1 MVYYVNFKFQI
12 YYKPLIENEH
22 FHRIDQASVSSEM
35 GIANPTTPSIE
46 HDVSRT
52 TQPPNNDGE
61 AFDSGNVSVTTPSK
75 PYPIG
80 LTAST
85 PDDDLANRTTDEEH
99 SGCFSHM
106 GATSPDSEYDEELAF
121 PDSVTILSMGG
132 QPILVER
139 KPGDDADSL
148 QNHNQGTV
156 IPFTTIYQ
164 KPMKFKALQ
173 RKVFIPGTEIH
184 VHIVD
189 NERSIT
195 SHLLNPNL

>member
-1 MVYYVNFKFQI
+1 
-12 YYKPLIENEH
+12 
-22 FHRIDQASVSSEM
+22 M
-35 GIANPTTPSIE
+35 GISNPSAETPSS
-46 HDVSRT
+46 D
-52 TQPPNNDGE
+52 QD
-61 AFDSGNVSVTTPSK
+61 AFDSGHVSATTPSK
-75 PYPIG
+75 PSYPSG

-85 PDDDLANRTTDEEH
+85 PDDDHANRTTDEEH
-99 SGCFSHM
+99 SGCFSHL

-132 QPILVER
+132 EPVLVER
-139 KPGDDADSL
+139 KTGDEDGDSAH
-148 QNHNQGTV
+148 HNNQLTAL
-156 IPFTTIYQ
+156 PFSTIYQ
-164 KPMKFKALQ
+164 KPVKFKALQ

>member
-1 MVYYVNFKFQI
+1 
-12 YYKPLIENEH
+12 
-22 FHRIDQASVSSEM
+22 M
-35 GIANPTTPSIE
+35 GIANPTTPPIE
-46 HDVSRT
+46 LDASRT
-52 TQPPNNDGE
+52 TQPPNDGD

-75 PYPIG
+75 PYPLG

-85 PDDDLANRTTDEEH
+85 PDDDHANRTTDEEH
-99 SGCFSHM
+99 SGCFSHF

-121 PDSVTILSMGG
+121 PDSVTYVSMGG

-148 QNHNQGTV
+148 QNHNQATI
-156 IPFTTIYQ
+156 IPFGTIYQ
-164 KPMKFKALQ
+164 KPIKFKALQ

-184 VHIVD
+184 VQIID